1 MRNSR
6 HLLTVLALV
15 LCGRTGS
22 AEDVT
27 SRSVVVNVNLVT
39 RTALKVSSDRLQFDV
54 PGMGGAATASIAF
67 TAGARMPAG
76 CDVVLT
82 VEPLE
87 PMDGSAGVRDADI
100 SFTGEGPGML
110 AGSIAAG
117 RSTVVGRWQGS
128 GVREGRVVF
137 TLRAAA
143 GGSYSL
149 PIRVV
154 LSTP

>member
-6 HLLTVLALV
+6 LLLTMLALV
-15 LCGRTGS
+15 LCGPTAR
-22 AEDVT
+22 AEEVT

-54 PGMGGAATASIAF
+54 PGTGGAATAAIEF

-82 VEPLE
+82 VEPLQAR
-87 PMDGSAGVRDADI
+87 DGSADVRDADL
-100 SFTGEGPGML
+100 SFSGEGPGML
-110 AGSIAAG
+110 AGSIAPG
-117 RSTVVGRWQGS
+117 RSTIVGRWQGS